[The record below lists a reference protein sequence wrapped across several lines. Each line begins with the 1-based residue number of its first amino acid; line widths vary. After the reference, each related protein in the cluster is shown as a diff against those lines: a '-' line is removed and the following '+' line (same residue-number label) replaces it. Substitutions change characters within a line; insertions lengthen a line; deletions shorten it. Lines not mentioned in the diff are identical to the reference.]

1 MKYYQLTGK
10 TTNELSLTALTGL
23 PLRSL
28 CPDSTLRLVAT
39 GCTADV
45 KWSYTLKTTT
55 GTLATTNDTL
65 SLTYNTSLLAAWSAG
80 DTLALTAACTL
91 PNCGASQ
98 PSTTVKVVKKQSCAT
113 VNSDSSCLVYIK
125 AINAIN
131 KETTTLTRVN
141 GQLQPLTL
149 SVVGSDSMPISNAT
163 YQWFFKNRLIS
174 NLPIINTDS
183 IGKYKVIVSRNGAN
197 FCETFISLSATPCN
211 PIPQEGVCGT
221 TPSINI
227 QGNCDNGPFLE
238 SLNIHDT
245 FIAADY
251 PIEVISITGGSV
263 STGWSGTGFIKL
275 RLFDVLSNV
284 EVQFNN
290 IKLSTC
296 YQLVCGKV
304 ETTYDPTAK
313 NILEID
319 DISST
324 IKTTYADL
332 QAFLNVFSGSPEDMK
347 RLESFQN
354 ELVNAKTQ
362 IKTDAPNL
370 VAIIDSTTYWLKE
383 LKNNP
388 NACTNSSA
396 TPASSSTRNKRLSA
410 SVCPIDEIN
419 ALSNQ
424 YNNESKNIPLKPC
437 GSESS
442 GHATP
447 QDIELDPSDYPL
459 NPTTLDKMYGND
471 PKKLKYL
478 RLIQGKLAHQI
489 IEWDYY
495 LTRSVLGHKV
505 YLERSIPRSSAKGKT
520 GFADIVNET
529 TGEIFEIKH
538 VPGVDSGNVQV
549 NRYVKFS
556 NIHCPIT
563 PAWKR
568 GTQYNAYAN
577 RRVFPWPFDP
587 TKLLA
592 AQLSINYPT
601 GVIEY
606 YFINKS
612 GYQYQPVFLPVGVK
626 EKVEEFVQKMRLQNL
641 SPSLLEQETRRFLQ
655 ENPNV
660 VFYLQAALGVTA
672 AVICVAT
679 VLEDIATL
687 GAGLADDPASFAL
700 AYQLVKIAQSLPKIT
715 SPVGATGTRLILVT
729 N

>member
-1 MKYYQLTGK
+1 
-10 TTNELSLTALTGL
+10 
-23 PLRSL
+23 
-28 CPDSTLRLVAT
+28 
-39 GCTADV
+39 
-45 KWSYTLKTTT
+45 
-55 GTLATTNDTL
+55 LATTNDTL
-65 SLTYNTSLLAAWSAG
+65 SLAYNTSLLAAWSAG

-91 PNCGASQ
+91 PNCGAST

-113 VNSDSSCLVYIK
+113 VPTETNCLVYIK
-125 AINAIN
+125 AMNLQN
-131 KETTTLTRVN
+131 QETTTFTRLN
-141 GQLQPLTL
+141 GKLQPITL
-149 SVVGSDSMPISNAT
+149 SVVDSNSMPISNAT
-163 YQWFFKNRLIS
+163 YKWFFKNRLIS
-174 NLPIINTDS
+174 SLPVINTDS
-183 IGKYKVIVSRNGAN
+183 IGKYKVIVTRDGSN
-197 FCETFISLSATPCN
+197 FCETFVSLSATPCS

-238 SLNIHDT
+238 SLSINDT

-251 PIEVISITGGSV
+251 PIEVISITGGNA
-263 STGWSGTGFIKL
+263 STGWSGTGLIKL
-275 RLFDVLSNV
+275 KLFDVVSNV
-284 EVQFNN
+284 EVQFNG

-304 ETTYDPTAK
+304 ETTYDPTSK

-319 DISST
+319 DISSSTKT
-324 IKTTYADL
+324 IYADL
-332 QAFLNVFSGSPEDMK
+332 QAFLKVFSGSPEDIK
-347 RLESFQN
+347 RLQSFQN
-354 ELVNAKTQ
+354 ELLNAKTQ
-362 IKTDAPNL
+362 IGNEAPNL
-370 VAIIDSTTYWLKE
+370 VAVIDSTSYWVKE
-383 LKNNP
+383 LQNNP
-388 NACTNSSA
+388 NACTNSSVN
-396 TPASSSTRNKRLSA
+396 PSSSNLRNKRLSA
-410 SVCPIDEIN
+410 SICPIDQIID
-419 ALSNQ
+419 LSNK
-424 YNNESKNIPLKPC
+424 YNIESQNIPLKPC

-459 NPTTLDKMYGND
+459 DPTNYKNKYSNDKT
-471 PKKLKYL
+471 KLRYL
-478 RLIQGKLAHQI
+478 QLIQGKLAHQI

-495 LTRSVLGHKV
+495 LTRSVLGNKV
-505 YLERSIPRSSAKGKT
+505 YLERSIPRSSAKGNT

-538 VPGVDSGNVQV
+538 ISGVDSGNVQV

-556 NIHCPIT
+556 NVHCPIT

-568 GTQYNAYAN
+568 GTQYNVYAN

-592 AQLSINYPT
+592 AQLNDKYPT
-601 GVIEY
+601 GVISY

-612 GYQYQPVFLPVGVK
+612 GYQSQPVPLPVGVK

-700 AYQLVKIAQSLPKIT
+700 AYELVRIAQNLPKVA
-715 SPVGATGTRLILVT
+715 SPVGVTGTRLILVT